1 MKYFQVLIFILAFFK
16 SILSEAQNEVSI
28 PDSLQKYSYNKLKQQ
43 IDKDNSIQKSTVLY
57 SKAYLFK
64 AKKENNSKEIIDG
77 YFYVGR
83 ASNNFELNLKYA
95 DSAINIAKNRR
106 MEDLSLLY
114 WIKGCI
120 YDDARKTKE
129 ALNYFLVANKHPN
142 LSKDL
147 EDRINF
153 KIGSIKS
160 TQGKHEEAILIY
172 KKCEENARVSKFSNY
187 LRYVLGL
194 SELYQRI
201 NNTKL
206 SEEYVK
212 KGIAYCRDYKDGNF
226 YLPYFVSNRGKN
238 HFQRKQYQKA
248 ITDLKNPLEDIKKNN
263 DFSNYAENCFYIGEC
278 YKKLHQENRAIT
290 YYKKVDSIFNVRKDI
305 YLFTITA
312 YDRLINYY
320 KNQADY
326 KKVLYYSDQFI
337 KADKVLDVNYK
348 YITDRITKNY
358 DIQKVVASKQNII
371 TSLRKDKIQFIILLM
386 ILFLGIIALIYLWHL
401 NNIKKENELQKQ
413 KKLFEA
419 YKKEREHQI
428 NINKN
433 QLKFSVKKPSLSNIG
448 ENVIN
453 HIVNCLEKFEN
464 EKWYINNEYTID
476 SLATEFKTNSGYL
489 SKVINEIK
497 NYSFTQYIN
506 TLRIEYILEKL
517 ETDKRHLKYTI
528 QALSEISGFNS
539 PQTFTRAFIAY
550 TKMKP
555 SCFIKELKNK

>member
-1 MKYFQVLIFILAFFK
+1 MKYFQLLFFVLFFFK
-16 SILSEAQNEVSI
+16 SFRSGAQNDVSI
-28 PDSLQKYSYNKLKQQ
+28 TNYSYNKLKQL
-43 IDKDNSIQKSTVLY
+43 IDKDNSIQKSTVLF

-64 AKKENNSKEIIDG
+64 AKKENIPKEIIDG
-77 YFYVGR
+77 YFFVGR

-95 DSAINIAKNRR
+95 DSAIDIAKNKRP
-106 MEDLSLLY
+106 EDLSLLY

-129 ALNYFLVANKHPN
+129 ALNYFLMANKYPN
-142 LSKDL
+142 SSEDL

-160 TQGKHEEAILIY
+160 TQGKYVEAILIY

-194 SELYQRI
+194 SELYQRT

-212 KGIAYCRDYKDGNF
+212 KGIASNKSYKDGNF
-226 YLPYFVSNRGKN
+226 YLPYFISNRGKN
-238 HFQRKQYQKA
+238 HFQRQQYQKA

-278 YKKLHQENRAIT
+278 YKKLHYDNQAIT

-305 YLFTITA
+305 YLSTIPA
-312 YDRLINYY
+312 YNRLINYY
-320 KNQADY
+320 KNQGDY

-348 YITDRITKNY
+348 YITDKITKNY

-371 TSLRKDKIQFIILLM
+371 ASLRKDKIQFIILVV

-419 YKKEREHQI
+419 YKKEREHL
-428 NINKN
+428 INKK
-433 QLKFSVKKPSLSNIG
+433 QLNFSVKKTSLSNIG

-489 SKVINEIK
+489 SKVINETK

-539 PQTFTRAFIAY
+539 PQTFTRAFITH